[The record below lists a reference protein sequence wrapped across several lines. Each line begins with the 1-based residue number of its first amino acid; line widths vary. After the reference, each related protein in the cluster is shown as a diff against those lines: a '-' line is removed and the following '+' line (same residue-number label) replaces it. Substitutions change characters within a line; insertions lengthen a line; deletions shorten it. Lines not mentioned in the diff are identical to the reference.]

1 MYAWVI
7 ALSAC
12 NGPSPSP
19 MSAGAVPP
27 KQVSPA
33 AEVSPSSTAP
43 TRARIPIAEDDLERW
58 LVVTEARGDAEGAWA
73 TGTFDAKRNKIDIQT
88 QDVQAFTIDTGRI
101 AIDWDR
107 LVVLGIDGRNSEL
120 RRRDHPILRF
130 ARDRHG
136 AWVVLEP

>member
-1 MYAWVI
+1 M
-7 ALSAC
+7 
-12 NGPSPSP
+12 
-19 MSAGAVPP
+19 
-27 KQVSPA
+27 
-33 AEVSPSSTAP
+33 
-43 TRARIPIAEDDLERW
+43 RW
-58 LVVTEARGDAEGAWA
+58 LVVTEVRGEAEGAWA

-107 LVVLGIDGRNSEL
+107 LVVLGINGRNSEL

-130 ARDRHG
+130 TRDRHG